1 MGDQHIRTMVQ
12 PDICLVCDPAQ
23 LVERGCRG
31 APALVVEILSASRMA
46 YDTKV
51 KFDLYEESGVP
62 EYWIVSPE
70 ERAVAVLHGEQYQA
84 VGSFYEPGP
93 MPCRPL
99 PGLGLAWIGLERHL

>member
-1 MGDQHIRTMVQ
+1 
-12 PDICLVCDPAQ
+12 
-23 LVERGCRG
+23 
-31 APALVVEILSASRMA
+31 MA

-70 ERAVAVLHGEQYQA
+70 ERAVAVYVLHSEQYQA
-84 VGSFYEPGP
+84 VGSFYEPSP

-99 PGLGLAWIGLERHL
+99 PGLGLDWIGLERHL

>member
-62 EYWIVSPE
+62 EY
-70 ERAVAVLHGEQYQA
+70 
-84 VGSFYEPGP
+84 
-93 MPCRPL
+93 
-99 PGLGLAWIGLERHL
+99 